1 MHLEPRLFL
10 RIGSKTEVEISG
22 LTLAGGREGISN
34 FGYLTVSAT
43 ARFPTTSV
51 IGRDSE
57 LIVHLTL
64 IGSTVSGN
72 SKSFGVSQNGGGIWN
87 SDSGIPGLRGNLEIV
102 NSTISGNTADG

>member
-64 IGSTVSGN
+64 IRQHDFREFEELWR
-72 SKSFGVSQNGGGIWN
+72 KPEWWR
-87 SDSGIPGLRGNLEIV
+87 DLE
-102 NSTISGNTADG
+102 